1 MRSMVYAKLDKSVQ
15 YFKNKIFNFFLLST
29 YSMCAT
35 DVVEMHGVVLSKD
48 SQTRGALKLDT
59 AIGLACG

>member
-1 MRSMVYAKLDKSVQ
+1 
-15 YFKNKIFNFFLLST
+15 
-29 YSMCAT
+29 MCAT

-48 SQTRGALKLDT
+48 SQTIGALKLDT